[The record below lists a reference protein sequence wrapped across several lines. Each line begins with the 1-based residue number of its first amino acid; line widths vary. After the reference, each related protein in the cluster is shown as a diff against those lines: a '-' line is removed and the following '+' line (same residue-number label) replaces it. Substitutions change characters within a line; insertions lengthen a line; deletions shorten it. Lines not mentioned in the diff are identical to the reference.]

1 MIFLFMLLFW
11 PAYSFFGIAVSL
23 VSFAPGEKEGK
34 VGVRKA
40 GGPTVLPQ
48 GGRDTVQRQTPQ
60 AASLSLGAAPCSSAM
75 QGSPRLPPSEET
87 HDSGAPGM
95 NKLCMNKQ
103 RLGKSRALAAS
114 PKPLQVPP
122 VALSQRQTASLPGG
136 PS

>member
-1 MIFLFMLLFW
+1 MLLFW

-60 AASLSLGAAPCSSAM
+60 AASLSLAQLRVPLRCKEAHACLRPKKPTI
-75 QGSPRLPPSEET
+75 QGPQE
-87 HDSGAPGM
+87 
-95 NKLCMNKQ
+95 
-103 RLGKSRALAAS
+103 
-114 PKPLQVPP
+114 
-122 VALSQRQTASLPGG
+122 
-136 PS
+136 